1 MYPVTVSELAALLNA
16 SVIRSS
22 KNESANSTASV
33 TGVSIDTRTLVPGDV
48 FFALPGSHCHGMTHA
63 SAAQAA
69 GAAAIVTDCLLKT
82 DNGETNSPSQ
92 IERLRNQSRSTPVL
106 LVRDSAT
113 ALTQLAVWN
122 RHQSHALMIGIT
134 GSVGKT
140 TTRQM
145 IFSVLSS
152 VHQGIQSPAN
162 FNNELG
168 VPISLLRLTSDHEFA
183 SIEMGASG
191 PHEIAPL
198 ALTARPEF
206 GVITRVCPAHLEGFG
221 DIDTVFRTK
230 RELIESLPS
239 HGVAFLNGD
248 DAMVR
253 RMQSSA
259 PCPVVL
265 FGEAPDCDIR
275 PEKVLYEDGVLCFA
289 IHGFE
294 YRVKASG
301 RHLLCSA
308 LAAVAIGQQIG
319 LSPVQIQSGLAS
331 FHPGTG
337 RGSMIQLPSCTVID
351 DTYNASPAS
360 VAAAIESVSD
370 WKSCRH
376 QILVLG
382 DMKELGQQSAEF
394 HRQAGAAMAATT
406 ISHVLAFGEFADDV
420 AAGFL
425 ESSAAATPV
434 PLQNRISVFHDMHQL
449 CAVLDCILSD
459 GDVVLVKGSRSVGM
473 ERVVEHLRNL
483 SFQQPR
489 SPQTVQKADP
499 ADLSAA

>member
-1 MYPVTVSELAALLNA
+1 M
-16 SVIRSS
+16 
-22 KNESANSTASV
+22 

-48 FFALPGSHCHGMTHA
+48 FFALPGSHCHGMAHA

-69 GAAAIVTDCLLKT
+69 GASAIVTDSLLQT
-82 DNGETNSPSQ
+82 DTGVSDSPSQ
-92 IERLRNQSRSTPVL
+92 MGRLQNQSQAVPVL
-106 LVRDSAT
+106 LVQDSAA
-113 ALTQLAVWN
+113 ALTQLAIWN
-122 RHQSHALMIGIT
+122 RRQSDALIIGIT

-198 ALTARPEF
+198 ASTARPEF
-206 GVITRVCPAHLEGFG
+206 GVITRVSPAHLEGFG

-265 FGEAPDCDIR
+265 FGETPDCDIR
-275 PEKVLYEDGVLCFA
+275 PEKVLYVEGVLSFEV
-289 IHGFE
+289 HGFK

-301 RHLLCSA
+301 RHLMCSA
-308 LAAVAIGQQIG
+308 LAAIAVGKQIG
-319 LSPVQIQSGLAS
+319 LSPLEIQSGLAS
-331 FHPGTG
+331 FHPGSG
-337 RGSMIQLPSCTVID
+337 RGSILQLPNWTVID
-351 DTYNASPAS
+351 DTYNA
-360 VAAAIESVSD
+360 
-370 WKSCRH
+370 
-376 QILVLG
+376 
-382 DMKELGQQSAEF
+382 
-394 HRQAGAAMAATT
+394 
-406 ISHVLAFGEFADDV
+406 
-420 AAGFL
+420 
-425 ESSAAATPV
+425 
-434 PLQNRISVFHDMHQL
+434 
-449 CAVLDCILSD
+449 
-459 GDVVLVKGSRSVGM
+459 
-473 ERVVEHLRNL
+473 
-483 SFQQPR
+483 
-489 SPQTVQKADP
+489 
-499 ADLSAA
+499 